1 MPAKSVK
8 STLAYIQQAI
18 RDCWEAQA
26 NLDEDDEE
34 FKSLN
39 SQIKAYQDLHTYLT
53 DEEYVDGSDDVAITD
68 EPTQEPEEVLEAHE
82 DAETEEDDDEDDT
95 DGDDD

>member
-8 STLAYIQQAI
+8 STLSYIQQAI

-26 NLDEDDEE
+26 NLDDDDDE
-34 FKSLN
+34 FKSLD

-68 EPTQEPEEVLEAHE
+68 EPTQEPEEVLEANE
-82 DAETEEDDDEDDT
+82 DSEEEPDEDEPAEDE
-95 DGDDD
+95 